1 MIPGADGKV
10 RKKGSVFS
18 MTETQVTVKAD
29 SRVAR
34 KIMIRRIASC
44 AILTAMAVLL
54 MYLEIPLPFMPVFL
68 KFDFSEL
75 PVLIGAFSLG
85 PIWGIVIE
93 LLKNLIHLPVTQT
106 QGIGELSNFITGVIY
121 VGTAG
126 LVYRKLQTKK
136 GAAISMAVATVVLAL
151 IAIPINA
158 FLTLPL
164 YGSVMGFSMEAI
176 LGMSSS
182 VNPLVKDKISL
193 LLAVFVP
200 FNLFKGIVVSTIT
213 FFVYKPISKLIHKTY
228 DETHVKTEPK
238 TEEPA
243 EEKTAE

>member
-1 MIPGADGKV
+1 
-10 RKKGSVFS
+10 

-29 SRVAR
+29 SKVSR

-44 AILTAMAVLL
+44 AILTALAVLL

-75 PVLIGAFSLG
+75 PVLIGTFSLG
-85 PIWGIVIE
+85 PVWGIVIE

-121 VGTAG
+121 VCTAG
-126 LVYRKLQTKK
+126 LVYTRFRSKK
-136 GAAISMAVATVVLAL
+136 GAAISMAVATLAL
-151 IAIPINA
+151 AAIAVPVNA
-158 FLTLPL
+158 FITLPL
-164 YGSVMGFSMEAI
+164 YGTVMGFPLEAI
-176 LGMSSS
+176 IGMCTE
-182 VNPLVKDKISL
+182 VNPLVKDKLSL

-200 FNLFKGIVVSTIT
+200 FNLFKGIVVGTIT

-228 DETHVKTEPK
+228 DETHVKAQPK

-243 EEKTAE
+243 EETAAE

>member
-18 MTETQVTVKAD
+18 MTETHVTVKAD

-34 KIMIRRIASC
+34 KIMLRRIAAC

-54 MYLEIPLPFMPVFL
+54 MYLEIPLPFMPSFL

-75 PVLIGAFSLG
+75 PVLIGSFALG
-85 PIWGIVIE
+85 PVWGIVIE

-106 QGIGELSNFITGVIY
+106 MGIGELSNFITGVIY

-126 LVYRKLQTKK
+126 IIYRMFVSKK
-136 GAAISMAVATVVLAL
+136 GAAIAMIIATLVLA
-151 IAIPINA
+151 AVSVPVNA

-164 YGSVMGFSMEAI
+164 YGSVMGFPIEAI
-176 LGMSSS
+176 IGMSAA
-182 VNPLVKDKISL
+182 VNPLVKDKVSL

-200 FNLFKGIVVSTIT
+200 FNLFKGFIVAGIT
-213 FFVYKPISKLIHKTY
+213 YFVHLPLSKLINKTY
-228 DETHVKTEPK
+228 NATHDPETT
-238 TEEPA
+238 
-243 EEKTAE
+243 

>member
-1 MIPGADGKV
+1 
-10 RKKGSVFS
+10 
-18 MTETQVTVKAD
+18 MTETHVTVKAD
-29 SRVAR
+29 SRTAR

-75 PVLIGAFSLG
+75 PVLIGTFALG
-85 PIWGIVIE
+85 PVWGIVIE

-106 QGIGELSNFITGVIY
+106 MGIGELSNFITGIIY

-126 LVYRKLQTKK
+126 LIYRKFQTKK
-136 GAAISMAVATVVLAL
+136 GAAASMVIATVVLAL
-151 IAIPINA
+151 IAIPVNA

-164 YGSVMGFSMEAI
+164 YGSVMGFPIEAI
-176 LGMSSS
+176 IGMSAE

-200 FNLFKGIVVSTIT
+200 FNLFKGFLVSGIT
-213 FFVYKPISKLIHKTY
+213 YFVYKPISRLIHKTY
-228 DETHVKTEPK
+228 DETH
-238 TEEPA
+238 
-243 EEKTAE
+243 EKA

>member
-18 MTETQVTVKAD
+18 MTETHVTVKAD

-34 KIMIRRIASC
+34 KIMLRRIAAC

-54 MYLEIPLPFMPVFL
+54 MYLEIPLPFMPSFL

-75 PVLIGAFSLG
+75 PVLIGSFALG
-85 PIWGIVIE
+85 PVWGIVIE

-106 QGIGELSNFITGVIY
+106 MGIGELSNFITGVIY

-126 LVYRKLQTKK
+126 IIYRIFVSKK
-136 GAAISMAVATVVLAL
+136 GAAIAMIIATLILAAVSVPV
-151 IAIPINA
+151 NA
-158 FLTLPL
+158 FITLPL
-164 YGSVMGFSMEAI
+164 YGSVMGFPIEAI
-176 LGMSSS
+176 IGMSAA
-182 VNPLVKDKISL
+182 VNPLVKDKVSL

-200 FNLFKGIVVSTIT
+200 FNLFKGFIVAGIT
-213 FFVYKPISKLIHKTY
+213 YFVHLPLSKLINKTY
-228 DETHVKTEPK
+228 NATHD
-238 TEEPA
+238 PA
-243 EEKTAE
+243 TT

>member
-10 RKKGSVFS
+10 RKRGSVFS

-29 SRVAR
+29 SRSER
-34 KIMIRRIASC
+34 KIMIRRIAAC

-75 PVLIGAFSLG
+75 PVLIGAFALG
-85 PIWGIVIE
+85 PVWGVVIE

-106 QGIGELSNFITGVIY
+106 MGIGELSNFIAGTIY

-126 LVYRKLQTKK
+126 IIYHKLRTKK
-136 GAAISMAVATVVLAL
+136 GAAIAMAVSTLVLA
-151 IAIPINA
+151 IVAIPVNA
-158 FLTLPL
+158 FITLPL
-164 YGSVMGFSMEAI
+164 YGSMMGFPLEAI
-176 LGMSSS
+176 IGMSASA
-182 VNPLVKDKISL
+182 NPLVKDKMSL

-200 FNLFKGIVVSTIT
+200 FNLFKGIVVGLIT
-213 FFVYKPISKLIHKTY
+213 FFVYKPISKLINKTY
-228 DETHVKTEPK
+228 DKTHKETAKS
-238 TEEPA
+238 
-243 EEKTAE
+243 

>member
-29 SRVAR
+29 SKVSR

-44 AILTAMAVLL
+44 AILTALAVLL

-75 PVLIGAFSLG
+75 PVLIGTFSLG
-85 PIWGIVIE
+85 PVWGIVIE

-106 QGIGELSNFITGVIY
+106 MGIGELSNFITGVIY
-121 VGTAG
+121 VATAG
-126 LVYRKLQTKK
+126 LIYRKFRTRK
-136 GAAISMAVATVVLAL
+136 GAAASMGIATLALAL
-151 IAIPINA
+151 IAVPVNA
-158 FLTLPL
+158 FITLPL
-164 YGSVMGFSMEAI
+164 YGSVMGFPMEAI
-176 LGMSSS
+176 IGMSAE

-193 LLAVFVP
+193 LFAVFVP
-200 FNLFKGIVVSTIT
+200 FNLFKGIVVGLIT
-213 FFVYKPISKLIHKTY
+213 FLVYKPISKLINKTY
-228 DETHVKTEPK
+228 DETHAKQ
-238 TEEPA
+238 
-243 EEKTAE
+243 

>member
-10 RKKGSVFS
+10 RKRGSVFS

-29 SRVAR
+29 SRTER
-34 KIMIRRIASC
+34 KIMIRRIAAC

-75 PVLIGAFSLG
+75 PVLIGAFALG
-85 PIWGIVIE
+85 PVWGVVIE

-106 QGIGELSNFITGVIY
+106 MGIGELSNFIAGTIY

-126 LVYRKLQTKK
+126 IIYRKLLTKK
-136 GAAISMAVATVVLAL
+136 GAAISMAIATLAL
-151 IAIPINA
+151 AIVSIPVNA
-158 FLTLPL
+158 FITLPL
-164 YGSVMGFSMEAI
+164 YGSMMGFPLEAI
-176 LGMSSS
+176 IGMSASA
-182 VNPLVKDKISL
+182 NPLVKDKISL

-200 FNLFKGIVVSTIT
+200 FNLFKGIVVSVIT
-213 FFVYKPISKLIHKTY
+213 FFVYKPISRLINKTY
-228 DETHVKTEPK
+228 
-238 TEEPA
+238 
-243 EEKTAE
+243 EKTHKETAKS